1 MKVIYIL
8 LFCSLFNSIFSQD
21 SNLAERYFLDENF
34 NAALNEYELLIQDDA
49 VNIEYNFNLA
59 ICYLNTNGD
68 KSRAIPYLEK
78 LVVNPKIISDAW
90 YLLGRAYHFGYQF
103 DNAIRSYNKFISTGK
118 GNILNRD
125 DAPLQIEYC
134 ENAKELMKFPLNVTF
149 ENLGKNI
156 NSQFD
161 DYYPFVTSN
170 ESYIMYNS
178 NRNDFSS
185 EKPNGSFYS
194 NVYIS
199 QVENGTFQPSKVL
212 KSFCSIDNSEEIV
225 GLKNIGG
232 KAIVFKSNLNNE
244 GDLFELSF
252 NNKEFGELKKLDQN
266 INTKYSEIAGCI
278 SDDETKLFFASD
290 KDGGYGGIDLY
301 LCQKLPNGKWSSPFN
316 LGPIINTESDEDF
329 PNISPD
335 GNTLY
340 FSSKGHTSMGGYDI
354 FTANWNETKKKFTG
368 IQNLG
373 YPINTPE
380 DNMNFRISNNKE
392 FGYISSVRKG
402 GYGNLDLYRVKFN
415 RIEPRYTVIKGILK
429 NDVESQS
436 LEDAYIQITDQ
447 ETDEIYGDY
456 APNEITM
463 RYVIILPPGKYNMY
477 VIAEGHDEIIEE
489 LEIYDKASYKHEIDK
504 DIILKS
510 VSGQ

>member
-1 MKVIYIL
+1 MKVIYL
-8 LFCSLFNSIFSQD
+8 FLFCSLFNSICSQD
-21 SNLAERYFLDENF
+21 SKLAERYFLDENF

-68 KSRAIPYLEK
+68 KSRAIPYLER
-78 LVVNPKIISDAW
+78 LVVNPKIVPDAW

-103 DNAIRSYNKFISTGK
+103 DNAIRSYNKFIATGK

-125 DAPLQIEYC
+125 DAPIQIEYC

-178 NRNDFSS
+178 NRNNSS
-185 EKPNGSFYS
+185 LEKPNGSFYS

-199 QVENGTFQPSKVL
+199 EVENGAFQPSKVI
-212 KSFCSIDNSEEIV
+212 KSFCSNDNSEEIV

-244 GDLFELSF
+244 GDLYELSF
-252 NNKEFGELKKLDQN
+252 KNNEFGDLKKLDQN
-266 INTKYSEIAGCI
+266 INTKYSEIAACV
-278 SDDETKLFFASD
+278 SDDESKLFFASD
-290 KDGGYGGIDLY
+290 QDGGYGGIDLY

-316 LGPIINTESDEDF
+316 LGPIVNTESDEDF

-354 FTANWNETKKKFTG
+354 FTANWDETKKKFTG
-368 IQNLG
+368 IQNIG

-429 NDVESQS
+429 NDVERQS

-463 RYVIILPPGKYNMY
+463 RYVIILPPGKYYMY
-477 VIAEGHDEIIEE
+477 VSAEGHDEIMEE